1 MKESEILQHLE
12 EIAEKLAIKVQQ
24 VNLRKDYYNLKSGL
38 CKVRGEPRI
47 IVDKHL
53 HLSEKIDVLIDA
65 LAEFDIEGLYIN
77 PYVRRLF
84 EKRSTEA
91 GGSVQ
96 LMVEKGPADTQPS
109 P

>member
-12 EIAEKLAIKVQQ
+12 EIAEKLAVKVQQ

-38 CKVRGEPRI
+38 CKVKGEHRI

-53 HLSEKIDVLIDA
+53 NLSEKIDVLIDA
-65 LAEFDIEGLYIN
+65 LGEFDIEGLYIN

-84 EKRSTEA
+84 EKRNA
-91 GGSVQ
+91 AGSVP
-96 LMVEKGPADTQPS
+96 LLIESGPADTHPS

>member
-1 MKESEILQHLE
+1 MKESELLQHLE
-12 EIAEKLAIKVQQ
+12 EIAEKLAVKVQQ

-38 CKVRGEPRI
+38 CKVRGENRI

-65 LAEFDIEGLYIN
+65 LGDFDLEGLYIN

-84 EKRSTEA
+84 EKHSS
-91 GGSVQ
+91 GSVHHARQ
-96 LMVEKGPADTQPS
+96 TDPADTRPS